1 MKYGCIGEKL
11 KHSFSKEIHNAL
23 SDYEYE
29 IREIPRGE
37 LDAFMRE
44 ADFLGINVTIPYKE
58 LVIPYLDFIDEHA
71 KTIGAVNT
79 IVKRDGKLYG
89 YNTDFSGMTA
99 LIRHLGIEIAGKRV
113 AILGTGGTSKTARA
127 VCSAL
132 SAAEIIVV
140 SRNAGDGHIDYD
152 ELYARHTNVEVIIN
166 TTPLGMFP
174 NNYTKPVE
182 LSRFPALLGV
192 VDAVYNPLRTPL
204 VSEGIERGIPAIG
217 GLYMLVSQAVSA
229 SEIFLD
235 KKYADGVCDG
245 VFKKIAREKE
255 NFVLIGMPASG
266 KSTVAEILKAQ
277 LCRNKYDTDELIVE
291 RCGVSIPEIFKGRGE
306 AYFRDIEH
314 EVALDV
320 AKVSS
325 AVIAT
330 GGGIILNPENAKALR
345 QNGRIYFI
353 DRPLSELVPT
363 ASRPLSSDRASIEK
377 RYAERYD
384 IYRASADVIIDADCD
399 AETVATK
406 IMEDFLN

>member
-23 SDYEYE
+23 CDYEYE
-29 IREIPRGE
+29 IREIPECE

-79 IVKRDGKLYG
+79 IVKRDGRLYG

-99 LIRHLGIEIAGKRV
+99 LIRYLGIELNGKKV

-127 VCSAL
+127 V
-132 SAAEIIVV
+132 AESLMASEVVVV
-140 SRNAGDGHIDYD
+140 SRTPSDGQIDYA
-152 ELYARHTNVEVIIN
+152 ELYEKHRDTEVIIN

-182 LSRFPALLGV
+182 LSHFPALVGV
-192 VDAVYNPLRTPL
+192 VDAVYNPQRTPL
-204 VSEGIERGIPAIG
+204 VSEAINLSIPATG

-235 KKYADGVCDG
+235 KKYDRDVCER
-245 VFKKIAREKE
+245 VFERIRREKE
-255 NFVLIGMPASG
+255 SIVLIGMPASG
-266 KSTVAEILKAQ
+266 KSTVAEILKSR
-277 LCRNKYDTDELIVE
+277 LDRVKYDTDELITE
-291 RCGVSIPEIFKGRGE
+291 RCGTSIPEIFKAKGE
-306 AYFRDIEH
+306 AYFRAVEH
-314 EVALDV
+314 EVALEV
-320 AKVSS
+320 AKTSS
-325 AVIAT
+325 AIIAT
-330 GGGIILNPENAKALR
+330 GGGIVLDPENTAALR

-353 DRPLSELVPT
+353 DRPLSQLVPT

-384 IYRASADVIIDADCD
+384 IYRASADVIINADCD
-399 AETVATK
+399 AECVATK